1 MKALFT
7 GIVVMLCSPGLLLA
21 QDHSENVPLS
31 YVVQGEEVGDI
42 WNAWLRENEDNEEFR
57 AWRILVVGVEGR
69 RAMDS
74 EIKRFERTFPDMS
87 FDWEYDPPFYKL
99 KTGVFTHRLA
109 SKPLLYEIK
118 QSFPGALEIRDNVS
132 FEDYF
137 EEREP

>member
-7 GIVVMLCSPGLLLA
+7 GIFCLLVLPSLSLA
-21 QDHSENVPLS
+21 QGDSGNVPLS

-42 WNAWLRENEDNEEFR
+42 WDTWLRENENKEEFR

-69 RAMDS
+69 RALDS
-74 EIKRFERTFPDMS
+74 EIRRFERTFPDLS

-99 KTGVFTHRLA
+99 KTGVFTHRLD
-109 SKPLLYEIK
+109 SKPLLYKIK
-118 QSFPGALEIRDNVS
+118 ESFPAALEIRDNVT

-137 EEREP
+137 EERKP